1 MRAHLLSLVGAL
13 ALGASVPIAIAAT
26 SPDGDGTVIHA
37 CVGPGGQLR
46 VVAAEEACRKPETR
60 LTWNQQGSPGLPG
73 LPGADG
79 KQGPQGQP
87 GPQGPQGEPGE
98 RGERGERG
106 ETGPQGPPGADGAG
120 PAAGLEVVTRLSQ
133 RDSSTWRVLG
143 ADCPAGKVAISGG
156 VSLST
161 MTTGSVALMA
171 SRPSLHRQDG
181 LPGGWMGIATELTP
195 YAGDW
200 DMEVQAI
207 CVDEP
212 EE

>member
-1 MRAHLLSLVGAL
+1 MAL

-26 SPDGDGTVIHA
+26 SSEGEWAVIHA
-37 CVGPGGQLR
+37 CAGPNGQLR
-46 VVAAEEACRKPETR
+46 VVAADVACRKPETR
-60 LTWNQQGSPGLPG
+60 LSWNQQGSPGLPG
-73 LPGADG
+73 LPGANG
-79 KQGPQGQP
+79 EQGPQGPP
-87 GPQGPQGEPGE
+87 GPQGPQGE

-106 ETGPQGPPGADGAG
+106 ETGPQGPSGADGAG
-120 PAAGLEVVTRLSQ
+120 PAAGLEIVTKLSV

-143 ADCPAGKVAISGG
+143 VDCPAGKVAISGG

-161 MTTGSVALMA
+161 MTTGSVALIA

-181 LPGGWMGIATELTP
+181 LPGGWIGVATELTP
-195 YAGDW
+195 YGGDW

-212 EE
+212 AG